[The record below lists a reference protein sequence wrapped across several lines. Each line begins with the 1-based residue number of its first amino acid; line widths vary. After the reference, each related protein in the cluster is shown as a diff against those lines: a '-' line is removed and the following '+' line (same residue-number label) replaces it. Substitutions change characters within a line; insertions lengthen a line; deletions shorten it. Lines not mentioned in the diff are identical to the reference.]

1 MILGLFC
8 EGWAGSS
15 RGKKLFQVLV
25 CIRDKHD
32 LQFVLLAALIC
43 IISCSTAVMML
54 RQANAASNQTKHR
67 WLLAGGL
74 ATGFGIWS
82 THFVAMLGYD
92 PGVITGYKPA
102 LTGASL
108 AIVLATTLIGFRV
121 AVSGNKAVTTVIG
134 GCVTGGG
141 FAAMHYT
148 GMAALSLPARIE
160 WDPAYLT
167 VSVALAV
174 LPVIQVLRLALV
186 KRGLGKAALAA
197 GLMVLGI
204 VGLHFTGMTA
214 IRLVPARMEDGAVLL
229 SPTTMSA
236 LIGTASILLLGL
248 CFIGGVI
255 AKRTNA
261 AILHSQQQFSIL
273 VRGISDCAIYMLNQD
288 GRIANWNA
296 GAQRL
301 KGYSEEEV
309 IGQSLA
315 IFYSSEDRAQGLH
328 AKAIESARKNGKFV
342 GEGWRVRRDGSRFW
356 AHVTIEHVLD
366 AEGRSLGF
374 AKITRDMSQFKEDQ
388 DRLEKATR
396 QLDTALSNMHQGL
409 CLFDSNAQLV
419 LRNQRFLELWNLAES
434 GCPPG
439 ASLDEVAYA
448 ALSSRTGETISE
460 ERIANVRLLLEQS
473 LEAKGGEP
481 VVVEYGEAFS
491 MSITSRGMPDGG
503 WVTTFEDISERRQSE
518 KRIAH
523 LAHHDMLTGMPNRS
537 SFNRWLSHE
546 MVIAPSRGEQVAL
559 VAIDLDRFKEINDTH
574 GHAIGDQVLRSFAD
588 AITKCLDENEIAARL
603 GGDEF
608 ALAKRFARETEL
620 TDFLSRL
627 ETAIAGCVTNS
638 VAALN
643 GASIGVAL
651 YPGDAED
658 LDSLLNNADLAMYR
672 AKVTLGQSVCF
683 YEAGMDEKARW
694 RRQIASDL
702 RFAIERNELHL
713 LYQEQRSVLDQ
724 ALTGY
729 EALLRW
735 KHPVHGKIGPDDFIP
750 IAEESGEIVRLGEW
764 VLRAACLEAMR
775 WPSDLK
781 VAVNLSPV
789 QLLKPDLP
797 EVVTQI
803 LLDTGLPPRRLE
815 LEITET
821 AIITEKVRALHS
833 LRRIKALGVSVAM
846 DDFGT
851 GYSSLDTLHS
861 FPFDKIKIDKS
872 FLLQSESNA
881 QSRAIV
887 KAVLA
892 LGRTLS
898 IPVLAEGV
906 ETEMQLAL
914 LVEEGCNEAQGYLFG
929 RPTLAPSLQHVPDV
943 ASARMVRSATL

>member
-1 MILGLFC
+1 M
-8 EGWAGSS
+8 
-15 RGKKLFQVLV
+15 FQVFF
-25 CIRDKHD
+25 CIRDQHD
-32 LQFVLLAALIC
+32 LRFVFLAALIC

-54 RQANAASNQTKHR
+54 RQGNAASEETKHR
-67 WLLAGGL
+67 WLITGGL

-82 THFVAMLGYD
+82 THFIAMLGYD
-92 PGVITGYKPA
+92 PGVVAGYKPG
-102 LTGASL
+102 LTAVSL
-108 AIVLATTLIGFRV
+108 AIVLATTLIGFRL
-121 AVSGNKAVTTVIG
+121 AVFGGKAGSMAFG
-134 GCVTGGG
+134 GCVAGGG

-148 GMAALSLPARIE
+148 GMAALSLPAKIE
-160 WDPAYLT
+160 WNPAYLL
-167 VSVALAV
+167 VSVALAI
-174 LPVIQVLRLALV
+174 LPMVQVLRLALT
-186 KRGLGKAALAA
+186 KRGLANAVMAA

-229 SPTTMSA
+229 SPSTMSA
-236 LIGTASILLLGL
+236 LIGAVSLFLLGL
-248 CFIGGVI
+248 CLFGGLI

-273 VRGISDCAIYMLNQD
+273 VRGISDCAIYMLKQD
-288 GRIANWNA
+288 GCIANWNA

-309 IGQSLA
+309 VGQPLA
-315 IFYSSEDRAQGLH
+315 IFYTSEDRALGLH
-328 AKAIESARKNGKFV
+328 AQAIECARQHGKFI

-374 AKITRDMSQFKEDQ
+374 AKITRDMTQFKEDQ
-388 DRLEKATR
+388 DRLEEAR
-396 QLDTALSNMHQGL
+396 HQLATALSNMHQGL
-409 CLFDSNAQLV
+409 CLFDSNARLV
-419 LRNQRFLELWNLAES
+419 LRNQRFLELWNLPES
-434 GCPPG
+434 SCLPG

-448 ALSSRTGETISE
+448 ALSSRAGEKVSE
-460 ERIANVRLLLEQS
+460 ERIANVHVLLKQS
-473 LEAKGGEP
+473 LDANGSEP

-503 WVTTFEDISERRQSE
+503 WVTTFEDISERRRSE

-546 MVIAPSRGEQVAL
+546 LVAAPCRGEQVAL

-588 AITKCLDENEIAARL
+588 AISNCLDENEIAARL

-627 ETAIAGCVTNS
+627 ETAIDGCVTNS

-643 GASIGVAL
+643 GASIGVVL

-658 LDSLLNNADLAMYR
+658 LDTLLNNADLAMYR

-702 RFAIERNELHL
+702 RFAVERNEMHL

-724 ALTGY
+724 TLTGY

-735 KHPVHGKIGPDDFIP
+735 THPLHGNIGPDDFIP
-750 IAEESGEIVRLGEW
+750 IAEESGEIVRIGEW
-764 VLRAACLEAMR
+764 VLRTACLEAMH

-872 FLLQSESNA
+872 FLLQSETND

-906 ETEMQLAL
+906 ETKMQLAL

-929 RPTLAPSLQHVPDV
+929 RPASAPSLQQGSDT
-943 ASARMVRSATL
+943 ASSRRAKSAAKR